1 MRKVLAQSRF
11 RFTLQKL
18 GGVAAVF
25 TTLMFGFNFFMTDI
39 RFDFT
44 TPLMI
49 FVWSPLLF
57 PLSLGFLVW
66 FIRKT
71 PRIEVD
77 DLGLHVVGS
86 FGSVIYPWGFYSSY
100 DYHSISNGVV
110 PGAFIQA
117 QSLSTALTGSA
128 GLPRVAKVY
137 LQGLGDFGDQR
148 QIADEINTH
157 RKEVISSQDIEEVRV
172 KAKLKTSFLF
182 KKKLWG
188 ILRVTSSVFL
198 ILIYVFVAILYVASS
213 EPQLYEKLVGAPRK
227 PVISE
232 RAWMYNYKSDE
243 WHLKIMLDKEYNFCR
258 YSNEKISEYKK
269 ELNTNCECESNYI
282 FWSEHILELSTL
294 YYGTKDQF
302 IPNRLFDILNERRN
316 TASGICGEMDK
327 LSNDPQNSQNE
338 SQGNVS
344 RFLPE

>member
-1 MRKVLAQSRF
+1 
-11 RFTLQKL
+11 
-18 GGVAAVF
+18 
-25 TTLMFGFNFFMTDI
+25 
-39 RFDFT
+39 
-44 TPLMI
+44 
-49 FVWSPLLF
+49 
-57 PLSLGFLVW
+57 
-66 FIRKT
+66 
-71 PRIEVD
+71 
-77 DLGLHVVGS
+77 
-86 FGSVIYPWGFYSSY
+86 
-100 DYHSISNGVV
+100 VV